1 MTRSNWA
8 IDNWQLAIK
17 NKQKEYL
24 FFYKPLFAIILH
36 CQLSFANCLLKHMP
50 TDFLYII
57 DILGTFAFAVAGA
70 FSAMEKKL
78 DPFGV
83 LVLSFVTAIGGGTLR
98 DILIGN
104 LPVGWLR
111 NETATIVIFI
121 SAIAAMFFSRYL
133 KQFTTTLFIFD
144 AVGLGLFTIIG
155 LEIGLEKNFS
165 TGICIAIGTITACFG
180 GVTRDVLLNN
190 VPLLFRKE
198 IYAMAC
204 IAGGLLYFVLKWM
217 QVDPDLSRI
226 ICIIAIFT
234 IRVLAFRF
242 KLSLPVFYSE
252 KK

>member
-1 MTRSNWA
+1 
-8 IDNWQLAIK
+8 
-17 NKQKEYL
+17 
-24 FFYKPLFAIILH
+24 
-36 CQLSFANCLLKHMP
+36 MP
-50 TDFLYII
+50 TNFLYII

-83 LVLSFVTAIGGGTLR
+83 LVLAFVTAIGGGTLR

-111 NETATIVIFI
+111 NETATIVIFA

-133 KQFTTTLFIFD
+133 KQFTTTLFLFD
-144 AVGLGLFTIIG
+144 AMGLGLFTIIG
-155 LEIGLEKNFS
+155 LEIGLSKDFS
-165 TGICIAIGTITACFG
+165 PGICIALGTITACFG
-180 GVTRDVLLNN
+180 GVIRDVFLNN

-204 IAGGLLYFVLKWM
+204 IAGGLLYFLL
-217 QVDPDLSRI
+217 QYLGAESNFSRI

-242 KLSLPVFYSE
+242 KWSLPAFYIE
-252 KK
+252 RNKK

>member
-1 MTRSNWA
+1 
-8 IDNWQLAIK
+8 
-17 NKQKEYL
+17 
-24 FFYKPLFAIILH
+24 
-36 CQLSFANCLLKHMP
+36 MP
-50 TDFLYII
+50 TNFLYII

-70 FSAMEKKL
+70 FSAMEKRL

-111 NETATIVIFI
+111 NETATIVIFA
-121 SAIAAMFFSRYL
+121 SSIAAMFFSRYL
-133 KQFTTTLFIFD
+133 RQFTTTLFVFD
-144 AVGLGLFTIIG
+144 ALGLGLFTIIG
-155 LEIGLEKNFS
+155 LEIAIEKDFGM
-165 TGICIAIGTITACFG
+165 GICIAIGTITACFG

-204 IAGGLLYFVLKWM
+204 IAGGLLYFLLKYLN
-217 QVDPDLSRI
+217 VDGDLARI

-242 KLSLPVFYSE
+242 KLSLPAFYIE
-252 KK
+252 KNKS